1 MARRSLFVLAL
12 TVLGWLAVAAAPAL
26 AGGGC
31 HGAATSGGGDTVELR
46 DMCFTPTTL
55 RIAPGDAVTFV
66 NRDTI
71 VHMVGGIGW
80 GHFEDL
86 IAGDAFTATFDEPGI
101 YPYAC
106 IYHPGMTGAIVVGDG
121 IGAGDGA
128 QVAVAPYRAPAPS
141 PRIQV
146 AAVGG
151 GGNGSSMGWIAGGAL
166 GLAAGLLVG
175 LGVARRAR
183 RVPTT

>member
-1 MARRSLFVLAL
+1 MARRSLCVLAMTL
-12 TVLGWLAVAAAPAL
+12 LGWLAVSAAPAL
-26 AGGGC
+26 AGAGC
-31 HGAATSGGGDTVELR
+31 HSAPTTGRGDTVELR

-71 VHMVGGIGW
+71 VHMVGGTGW

-86 IAGDAFTATFDEPGI
+86 IAGATFTATFDEPGI

-121 IGAGDGA
+121 IGAGDRA
-128 QVAVAPYRAPAPS
+128 EVAVAPYEAAAPS
-141 PRIQV
+141 SGIR
-146 AAVGG
+146 AAGG
-151 GGNGSSMGWIAGGAL
+151 GGGGSPIGWFVGGAL
-166 GLAAGLLVG
+166 GLAAGLAGG
-175 LGVARRAR
+175 LVARRRAVR
-183 RVPTT
+183 DAIVP